1 MRDLLNAAINV
12 AQVRKYMRLEKFSE
26 FRFIECYIILCN
38 ILYNYTTKTNL
49 SLAGLYVFRGK
60 SFYSSGYCC
69 QVKIS

>member
-12 AQVRKYMRLEKFSE
+12 AQVRKYMRLEKLSE
-26 FRFIECYIILCN
+26 VRLINVLLYN